1 MPFSLSVLF
10 SPVMLLDSGP
20 SLWKQILEI
29 IAVVIETRCT
39 ALCGIYLY
47 SVKLWHIQFQGSYW
61 IKMSNITDSEM
72 QVLERP

>member
-1 MPFSLSVLF
+1 
-10 SPVMLLDSGP
+10 MLLDSGS

-29 IAVVIETRCT
+29 IVVIETRCA

-47 SVKLWHIQFQGSYW
+47 SVRLWHIQFQGSYL

-72 QVLERP
+72 

>member
-10 SPVMLLDSGP
+10 SPVMLLDSVP

-39 ALCGIYLY
+39 ALSGIYLY
-47 SVKLWHIQFQGSYW
+47 SVKLWHIQFQGNDR
-61 IKMSNITDSEM
+61 IKMSNITDCEM
-72 QVLERP
+72 